1 MALLL
6 SKRPPWFVFLTH
18 PRSVSDLLA
27 HGAGSFIRHFSDDE
41 ADFVAK
47 VSSMPPI
54 VIGEVT
60 FGFSPIRGEV
70 ICIMR
75 MPNDLMSPSG
85 KEQIG
90 EGIRLAGQRGARVVS
105 LGALT
110 APATGGGQ
118 RLLRALPTGMT
129 LTNGN
134 AYTAVV
140 VLRNV
145 EEASVAVGLGSRA
158 RVAVI
163 GCTGSVGVAAS
174 NLISQAGFD
183 LILVG
188 RSADRVHHQF
198 KNLAGRAIMTGDLGS
213 VREADIIV
221 LLTND
226 PSAELKPD
234 LVKGGTVVIDCAQ
247 PSNIPK
253 SARPSFLLRDIVV
266 TQGALVRIPEY
277 SCSYD
282 LDLPAH
288 TDTFACLAEAYL
300 FARSGIRENSV
311 GKPAA
316 DQALSLERLASTL
329 GVSPRPLTPD
339 VDALRKTNI
348 YQHSESSKDQIFAD
362 GCSPQ

>member
-1 MALLL
+1 
-6 SKRPPWFVFLTH
+6 
-18 PRSVSDLLA
+18 LA

-41 ADFVAK
+41 SDFVAK
-47 VSSMPPI
+47 ISSMPPI

-85 KEQIG
+85 KEQIV
-90 EGIRLAGQRGARVVS
+90 EGVRLAGQRGARVVS

-118 RLLRALPTGMT
+118 RLLRTLPIGMT

-158 RVAVI
+158 RIAII

-174 NLISQAGFD
+174 TLISQAGFE

-188 RSADRVHHQF
+188 RSATRVHHEF
-198 KNLAGRAIMTGDLGS
+198 KNLKGRAIMTGDLGS
-213 VREADIIV
+213 VRKADIVV

-226 PSAELKPD
+226 PAAELKPD
-234 LVKGGTVVIDCAQ
+234 HLKDSAVVIDCAQ

-253 SARPSFLLRDIVV
+253 SARESFVLRDIAV
-266 TQGALVRIPEY
+266 TQGGLVRIPEY
-277 SCSYD
+277 ACSYD
-282 LDLPAH
+282 LDLP
-288 TDTFACLAEAYL
+288 DKSYTFACLAEAYL
-300 FARSGIRENSV
+300 LARSGIRENSV
-311 GKPAA
+311 GKPSAS
-316 DQALSLERLASTL
+316 QALEIERLARTL
-329 GVSPRPLTPD
+329 GVGPRPLTPD
-339 VDALRKTNI
+339 IDACRNMVI
-348 YQHSESSKDQIFAD
+348 RERSESAQDLFLAE
-362 GCSPQ
+362 GCSLQ